1 MNGVFQSRRILAHLL
16 IHSFRLL
23 KHTETFNCIANMF
36 VDQSQAPLM
45 IKPALGDVTESE
57 LHAIMTSGFSSTAGS
72 VLGKQGHELHLC
84 MI

>member
-1 MNGVFQSRRILAHLL
+1 
-16 IHSFRLL
+16 
-23 KHTETFNCIANMF
+23 MF

-72 VLGKQGHELHLC
+72 VLGKHGHELHLC
-84 MI
+84 TCYDSAFIDTNKCTSGPS

>member
-1 MNGVFQSRRILAHLL
+1 
-16 IHSFRLL
+16 
-23 KHTETFNCIANMF
+23 MF

-72 VLGKQGHELHLC
+72 VLGKHGHELRLRYIGSVLH
-84 MI
+84 